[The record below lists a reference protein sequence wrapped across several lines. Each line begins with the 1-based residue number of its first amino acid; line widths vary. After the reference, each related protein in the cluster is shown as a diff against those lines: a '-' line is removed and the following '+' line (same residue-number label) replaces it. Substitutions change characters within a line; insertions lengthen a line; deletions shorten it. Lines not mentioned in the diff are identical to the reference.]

1 MTKIFGK
8 SPWFYASLIAPFV
21 AVTGVVLSQMP
32 QHFMTGQDAEKLTLV
47 LGIFFSE
54 IVMVVAAL
62 GLLAYLK
69 MKQKTPT
76 NIRIARLNC
85 ALLVSGFF
93 TGLWLFLG

>member
-1 MTKIFGK
+1 MTEKAGK

-21 AVTGVVLSQMP
+21 AVIGVVLSLMP
-32 QHFMTGQDAEKLTLV
+32 QYFMTGQDVEKLTLV

-76 NIRIARLNC
+76 NIRIARLNG